1 MEFIF
6 TAAQIISHVL
16 FLAGNGRSNDLCCIQ
31 ILIIINMENK
41 KMTLALFSGSLDKLT
56 AAGIIL
62 SGAAADDMDVDLFV
76 LLQCARAFKKEVGDN
91 IDKLEMAEYP
101 HLKQDFVKSLEKL
114 KVKSWI
120 DFFKEAKELTNVK
133 IHICGLAGKIWGGEK
148 LDDFV
153 DIADDICGIGEY
165 ISCAQEADVHLFI

>member
-1 MEFIF
+1 
-6 TAAQIISHVL
+6 
-16 FLAGNGRSNDLCCIQ
+16 
-31 ILIIINMENK
+31 MENK

-76 LLQCARAFKKEVGDN
+76 LLQGARAFKREVGD
-91 IDKLEMAEYP
+91 DPAKLEMSEYP
-101 HLKQDFVKSLEKL
+101 NLKEEFTASLKALNVKTWLE
-114 KVKSWI
+114 
-120 DFFKEAKELTNVK
+120 FFKEAKELTSVK

-148 LDDFV
+148 LEDFV

-165 ISCAQEADVHLFI
+165 IQSAQEADVHLFI